1 MPHVGYGV
9 SDEEGRRPFA
19 PAGIV
24 EIAAYRQGA
33 KRQWSRRKR
42 RRSAAQAHPGQRP
55 VASAMTGAYS
65 ASSATCAAY
74 RQYSAAV
81 SASWLVMAPR

>member
-9 SDEEGRRPFA
+9 SDEEGPRPFA

-42 RRSAAQAHPGQRP
+42 RLILANARSQAP
-55 VASAMTGAYS
+55 
-65 ASSATCAAY
+65 
-74 RQYSAAV
+74 
-81 SASWLVMAPR
+81 